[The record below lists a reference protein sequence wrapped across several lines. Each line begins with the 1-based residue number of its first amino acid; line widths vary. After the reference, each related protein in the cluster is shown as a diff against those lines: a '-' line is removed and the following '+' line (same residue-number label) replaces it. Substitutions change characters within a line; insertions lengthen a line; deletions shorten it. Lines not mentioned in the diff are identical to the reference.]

1 MKINCK
7 VCLMFL
13 DLLSTA
19 GLMFSPLCLFP
30 SIYQFTIFLS
40 NDSYFFSIYLFIIIF
55 FFGCTYG
62 TVIAKEKTEAD
73 VSSNF

>member
-1 MKINCK
+1 
-7 VCLMFL
+7 MFL

-40 NDSYFFSIYLFIIIF
+40 NDSYFFSIYLFIIIIIF
-55 FFGCTYG
+55 FWMHLRG